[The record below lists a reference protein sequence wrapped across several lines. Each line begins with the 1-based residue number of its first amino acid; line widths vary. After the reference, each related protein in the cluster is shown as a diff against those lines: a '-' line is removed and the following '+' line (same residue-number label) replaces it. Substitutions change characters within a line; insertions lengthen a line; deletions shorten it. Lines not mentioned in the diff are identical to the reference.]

1 MKAIYRKEL
10 GQLFHSMTGYIC
22 LAVFALLG
30 GCFFVIYNLLQGNG
44 DIRNYF
50 SPMMSTVIFIIPVL
64 TMRSYAE
71 ERRGRTDQLLM
82 SAPVSM
88 LSIALGK
95 FFAIMTLFAVGLS
108 FSLIY
113 VIVLAQLGQ
122 FDFLVV
128 LGNIV
133 GMLVSASAFAAIG
146 MLISALTESQII
158 ACIVSYAVLLGLWLI
173 GSAQSYITNEAAK
186 ALVGWLSISKRFAE
200 FSMGIFDLATVVYY
214 LSICAFF
221 IYLVALIT
229 ESRRHA

>member
-113 VIVLAQLGQ
+113 VIVLALLGQ

-133 GMLVSASAFAAIG
+133 GMLVSGVCLCSDRHAHLRPDREPDNRLHRQLCRSPRPVADRFSSELYHERG
-146 MLISALTESQII
+146 RKGSRRL
-158 ACIVSYAVLLGLWLI
+158 AVRI
-173 GSAQSYITNEAAK
+173 K
-186 ALVGWLSISKRFAE
+186 ALR
-200 FSMGIFDLATVVYY
+200 GIFHGD
-214 LSICAFF
+214 I
-221 IYLVALIT
+221 
-229 ESRRHA
+229 

>member
-113 VIVLAQLGQ
+113 VIVLALLGQ

-186 ALVGWLSISKRFAE
+186 ALVGWLSVSKRFAE

-229 ESRRHA
+229 EIRRHA

>member
-30 GCFFVIYNLLQGNG
+30 GFFFVIYNLLQGNG

-95 FFAIMTLFAVGLS
+95 FFAIMTLFAL
-108 FSLIY
+108 SLIH
-113 VIVLAQLGQ
+113 I
-122 FDFLVV
+122 
-128 LGNIV
+128 
-133 GMLVSASAFAAIG
+133 
-146 MLISALTESQII
+146 
-158 ACIVSYAVLLGLWLI
+158 
-173 GSAQSYITNEAAK
+173 
-186 ALVGWLSISKRFAE
+186 
-200 FSMGIFDLATVVYY
+200 
-214 LSICAFF
+214 
-221 IYLVALIT
+221 
-229 ESRRHA
+229 

>member
-1 MKAIYRKEL
+1 M
-10 GQLFHSMTGYIC
+10 
-22 LAVFALLG
+22 
-30 GCFFVIYNLLQGNG
+30 
-44 DIRNYF
+44 
-50 SPMMSTVIFIIPVL
+50 
-64 TMRSYAE
+64 
-71 ERRGRTDQLLM
+71 
-82 SAPVSM
+82 
-88 LSIALGK
+88 
-95 FFAIMTLFAVGLS
+95 
-108 FSLIY
+108 
-113 VIVLAQLGQ
+113 
-122 FDFLVV
+122 V

-186 ALVGWLSISKRFAE
+186 ALVGWLSVSMRFAE

-214 LSICAFF
+214 LIICAFF

>member
-88 LSIALGK
+88 LPIALGK

-108 FSLIY
+108 FSLI
-113 VIVLAQLGQ
+113 
-122 FDFLVV
+122 
-128 LGNIV
+128 
-133 GMLVSASAFAAIG
+133 
-146 MLISALTESQII
+146 SALTESQIF

-173 GSAQSYITNEAAK
+173 GSAQIYITNEAAK